1 MLDKLRALVLCRYYS
16 LNGSLKQQ
24 QFINH
29 PSLLEYKRE
38 KLDQEVKM
46 PKLLLLN
53 ETTSTTND
61 VKFLEKQELSNN
73 NQNDSKLCSIK
84 ICVGNVSKYLNLN
97 KPQKDH
103 NLNQTSIY
111 DDNIISHKW
120 MCYVRADN
128 CKNIDFYIKKVV
140 FHLHQSYK
148 PNDIVEIW

>member
-38 KLDQEVKM
+38 KLDQEIKM

-53 ETTSTTND
+53 ETSTATNSD
-61 VKFLEKQELSNN
+61 VKFLEKQELN
-73 NQNDSKLCSIK
+73 NQNESKLYQIRV
-84 ICVGNVSKYLNLN
+84 CVGNVSKYLNLN
-97 KPQKDH
+97 KPQKEH
-103 NLNQTSIY
+103 SLNQASIY

-128 CKNIDFYIKKVV
+128 CKNIDNYIKKVV

-148 PNDIVEIW
+148 PNDIVEI